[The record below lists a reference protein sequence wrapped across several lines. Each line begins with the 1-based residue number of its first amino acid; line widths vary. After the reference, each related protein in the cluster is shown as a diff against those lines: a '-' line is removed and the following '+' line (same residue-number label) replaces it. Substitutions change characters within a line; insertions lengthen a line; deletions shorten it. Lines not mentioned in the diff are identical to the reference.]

1 MKLPLPFIIQ
11 KEVKMLRTIFVGLS
25 NVEALRKFATKN
37 KIARK
42 TASRF
47 IAGEELKEGIEAAK
61 KLNLNNIEVTMDFLG
76 ENTKTEEEAWAC
88 AKEITKIMDAIKREK
103 ILGNVSIKPT
113 QLGLDLGEEF
123 CEGVLRFLFEEAK
136 NKNIF
141 VRIDMEGSPYTQKT
155 LNLFYKLYEEYKNI
169 GIVIQAYLYRSFED
183 VEKIL
188 SLGARIRLCK
198 GAYKEPP
205 EIAYKKM
212 KEIRE
217 NFLQICKLLFENGN
231 YPAIATHDTYLINSV
246 KKMAKEMGKSPK
258 DFEFQML
265 FGIRPKTQER
275 LAQEGY
281 RMRVYVP
288 FGTHWLPY
296 FYRRLRERKENI
308 FFVVKNLFKR

>member
-1 MKLPLPFIIQ
+1 MSILTYFARAFVAGERVKDAVKAVRKLNEKGIMATLDILG
-11 KEVKMLRTIFVGLS
+11 E
-25 NVEALRKFATKN
+25 NVTD
-37 KIARK
+37 IK
-42 TASRF
+42 TAENAINSYLELLDV
-47 IAGEELKEGIEAAK
+47 IAKEGIDSNVSL
-61 KLNLNNIEVTMDFLG
+61 KLTQMGLDIDYKFCLENI
-76 ENTKTEEEAWAC
+76 KRIASK
-88 AKEITKIMDAIKREK
+88 AKESD
-103 ILGNVSIKPT
+103 N
-113 QLGLDLGEEF
+113 
-123 CEGVLRFLFEEAK
+123 
-136 NKNIF
+136 F
-141 VRIDMEGSPYTQKT
+141 VRIDMEGSAYTQKT
-155 LNLFYKLYEEYKNI
+155 LDLFKEVFKDFKNV
-169 GIVIQAYLYRSFED
+169 GVVIQAYLKRSVED
-183 VEKIL
+183 IKEL
-188 SLGARIRLCK
+188 NQMGARIRICK

-217 NFLQICKLLFENGN
+217 SFLQICKLLFENGN

-275 LAQEGY
+275 LTQEGY